1 MVSDGS
7 RKIGLS
13 LSRDQSLHCWH
24 THTLGKKLSY
34 LIYVLYVCF
43 GSSLRQ
49 YFTYYTAYYLS
60 SNARAIV
67 YWK

>member
-43 GSSLRQ
+43 GTSLRQ
-49 YFTYYTAYYLS
+49 YFTYYIRLVHNIYL
-60 SNARAIV
+60 V
-67 YWK
+67 MHVP

>member
-24 THTLGKKLSY
+24 THTLGKKIELSN
-34 LIYVLYVCF
+34 LCIVCVCVLVV
-43 GSSLRQ
+43 L
-49 YFTYYTAYYLS
+49 
-60 SNARAIV
+60 
-67 YWK
+67 

>member
-34 LIYVLYVCF
+34 LIYVLYVCVF
-43 GSSLRQ
+43 
-49 YFTYYTAYYLS
+49 
-60 SNARAIV
+60 
-67 YWK
+67 W